1 MRDAAAP
8 TAIVAEDE
16 PQLAAEL
23 CRLLAALWPE
33 LRVVHRAADGVAAV
47 RAVDRYQPDVAFLDI
62 QMPQLS
68 GLDAARQ
75 IGGRCHVVFITAFD
89 QHAIDAFEAG
99 AVDYLL
105 KPLTTARFLTTLQRL
120 RKRLDTAPRDLARVV
135 DAIDRQGRSSGHL
148 QWISASV
155 GSQVRVL
162 AVEDV
167 LYFRSDSKYTLVV
180 CADSESVIR
189 KTIKE
194 LAEELDPGLFWQIHR
209 SAIVN
214 IRAIESV
221 VHAGSRNLAVR
232 LKGRSEVLPVA
243 ENYRHLFRQM

>member
-1 MRDAAAP
+1 MGDATAP

-16 PQLAAEL
+16 PQLVTEL

-47 RAVDRYQPDVAFLDI
+47 RAVDRYKPDVAFLDI

-68 GLDAARQ
+68 GLDVARQ
-75 IGGRCHVVFITAFD
+75 ISGRCHVVFITAFD

-99 AVDYLL
+99 AIDYVL
-105 KPLTTARFLTTLQRL
+105 KPLTTARFLTTVQRL
-120 RKRLDTAPRDLARVV
+120 RNRLESAPRDLGRAL
-135 DAIDRQGRSSGHL
+135 DAIERPGRWSGHL

-194 LAEELDPGLFWQIHR
+194 LAEQLDPGLFWQIHR
-209 SAIVN
+209 SAIVS

-221 VHAGSRNLAVR
+221 VHAGNRNLAVR